1 MSASARILAVSL
13 LLAAAAGA
21 PAGAADSMDF
31 VLGKALFERLWVQ
44 APSSTKSADGLGP
57 LFNARACSTCHKG
70 GGQTPV
76 ALDPGE
82 LPSTSSLTL
91 RVGQVTDGRI
101 SPHPQ
106 LGEQVQTLA
115 VTGLPSEGRLVLRYE
130 TYQARLADGT
140 KVELRKPHFVIAND
154 SGKMPAIDW
163 VSPRLAQDLH
173 GLGLLERIPFE
184 RMAEL
189 ADPDDLDGDGISG
202 AVVMGTYADDNIHPG
217 RFGWK
222 ATEPDLDRQASSAF
236 HFDIGL
242 STPTHLEP
250 WGDCTEAEARCRSLP
265 HGAKA
270 GEPEVNGQL
279 VSLIANYLRDLP
291 SPESASQ
298 PTEAT
303 RAGAAI
309 FAKAGCGACHTE
321 RQPSVDSAGKGIW
334 IAPYTDLLVHDMG
347 DGLADLT
354 DTGAVSTA
362 ADAREWRTAPL
373 WGLGSR
379 AAKGPATTLLHDG
392 RARSILE
399 AILWHGG
406 EAAKAQQAAAGLS
419 AEDRAKLIAFLES
432 L

>member
-1 MSASARILAVSL
+1 MSASPRILAASL
-13 LLAAAAGA
+13 LLLGATGA
-21 PAGAADSMDF
+21 PAAAADSMDF
-31 VLGKALFERLWVQ
+31 ILGKALFERLWVQ

-70 GGQTPV
+70 GGQTAV
-76 ALDPGE
+76 ALNGGE
-82 LPSTSSLTL
+82 LPATSSLTL
-91 RVGQVTDGRI
+91 RVGQVADGKI
-101 SPHPQ
+101 APHPQ
-106 LGEQVQTLA
+106 LGEQVQTMA
-115 VTGLPSEGRLVLRYE
+115 VTALPSEGRLMVQYE
-130 TYQARLADGT
+130 THRVQLADGAE
-140 KVELRKPHFVIAND
+140 VELRKPHFLIAND
-154 SGKMPAIDW
+154 AGKMPAIDW

-173 GLGLLERIPFE
+173 GLGLLERIPFA

-222 ATEPDLDRQASSAF
+222 AVEPDLERQASSAF
-236 HFDIGL
+236 HLDIGL

-250 WGDCTEAEARCRSLP
+250 WGDCTEAETKCRALP

-270 GEPEVNGQL
+270 GEPEVNAQL
-279 VSLIANYLRDLP
+279 VTLIANFLRELP
-291 SPESASQ
+291 APQAAP
-298 PTEAT
+298 PTDET

-321 RQPSVDSAGKGIW
+321 RQPSFDAAGTDIW
-334 IAPYTDLLVHDMG
+334 IAPYSDLLVHDMG
-347 DGLADLT
+347 DGLADQT
-354 DTGAVSTA
+354 DSGALSA
-362 ADAREWRTAPL
+362 ANDAREWRTAPL
-373 WGLGSR
+373 WGLGRR
-379 AAKGPATTLLHDG
+379 AANGPATTLLHDG

-406 EAAKAQQAAAGLS
+406 EAAKARQAAMGLS